1 MIYKNKLPRRTL
13 TICNFKHRLVGQHFV
28 SAFSCFE
35 RKKANA
41 IYALRIQ
48 KEILQNLYP
57 TKHIQIIHPKKK
69 KNRGYQIERYQ
80 IQNRNDKIIIGHNA
94 NKKKKIKKKT

>member
-1 MIYKNKLPRRTL
+1 MIYKNKLPKRTL

-35 RKKANA
+35 SKKANA

-48 KEILQNLYP
+48 KEILQNLNL
-57 TKHIQIIHPKKK
+57 TKHIQIIHPNFSKKK
-69 KNRGYQIERYQ
+69 KNPGLP
-80 IQNRNDKIIIGHNA
+80 NRALSNTK
-94 NKKKKIKKKT
+94 